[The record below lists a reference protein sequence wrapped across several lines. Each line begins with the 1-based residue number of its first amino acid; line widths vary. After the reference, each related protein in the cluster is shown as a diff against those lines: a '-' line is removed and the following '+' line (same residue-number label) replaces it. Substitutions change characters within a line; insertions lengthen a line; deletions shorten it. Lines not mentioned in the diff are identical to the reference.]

1 MNDYFSSFNQS
12 YHWFEALVLCL
23 TFLSPTLVKVIFFCI
38 ADNSKASHQCL
49 MLAKGL
55 DRGHFRQLTHEK
67 DSVLEEEASWGV
79 HSPRVEAK
87 TRNSAS
93 GSWRKKNNRQI
104 SQRPSLGEF
113 RIVPQQRK
121 IVGFREKFCI
131 SFFFKPNQ
139 IAKCCLYLNNVF
151 VQCETRLILHAY
163 ILCFHREGDT

>member
-12 YHWFEALVLCL
+12 YHWFEALALCL

-79 HSPRVEAK
+79 QSPRVEAK

-93 GSWRKKNNRQI
+93 GSWRKKKQTNFSETSIGR
-104 SQRPSLGEF
+104 
-113 RIVPQQRK
+113 VPNCATAK
-121 IVGFREKFCI
+121 KDKKFAFPV
-131 SFFFKPNQ
+131 SSNQ
-139 IAKCCLYLNNVF
+139 IKLQSVAFISTMNVF
-151 VQCETRLILHAY
+151 
-163 ILCFHREGDT
+163 CFCTMRN

>member
-12 YHWFEALVLCL
+12 YHWFEALALCL
-23 TFLSPTLVKVIFFCI
+23 TFLSPTLVKMIFFCI

-55 DRGHFRQLTHEK
+55 ERGHFRQLTHEK

-93 GSWRKKNNRQI
+93 GSWRKKTTDKFLRDQHWASSKLCHSKERQ
-104 SQRPSLGEF
+104 LGFERNF
-113 RIVPQQRK
+113 AFP
-121 IVGFREKFCI
+121 F
-131 SFFFKPNQ
+131 SSNQ
-139 IAKCCLYLNNVF
+139 IKLQSVAFISTMNVF
-151 VQCETRLILHAY
+151 
-163 ILCFHREGDT
+163 CFCTMRN